1 LKDPFPDSEQI
12 VNPLDWPS
20 VLFVAGPDVAREPQV
35 ILRTILSSVGIATAW
50 YGSIYPFLA
59 NSKLLDRATEAM
71 NMADAG
77 MPTDMS
83 WLSEMSIPLFLSFMG
98 LQISHEVA
106 HLLVAKSKK
115 FEITIPTL
123 VPSIMTGITNSIT
136 SLKSSPMNKKD
147 LVEFAVAGPLVGIV
161 GSIVLLCY
169 GLALTATADPAT
181 ISTYPG
187 LPLAILRTSSLGGGL
202 VDIFLGNGVLNVPAS
217 AEGAQALASTLI
229 ALHPFAGKQVCL
241 SMCYVIIIPD

>member
-1 LKDPFPDSEQI
+1 
-12 VNPLDWPS
+12 
-20 VLFVAGPDVAREPQV
+20 
-35 ILRTILSSVGIATAW
+35 
-50 YGSIYPFLA
+50 
-59 NSKLLDRATEAM
+59 M
-71 NMADAG
+71 NVTLDAG
-77 MPTDMS
+77 MPSDLS
-83 WLSEMSIPLFLSFMG
+83 WLSELSIPLFLSFMG

-147 LVEFAVAGPLVGIV
+147 LVEFAVAGPLVGMI
-161 GSIVLLCY
+161 GSITLLCY

-217 AEGAQALASTLI
+217 AEGAQTLASTLI

-241 SMCYVIIIPD
+241 SMCYVIMIPD